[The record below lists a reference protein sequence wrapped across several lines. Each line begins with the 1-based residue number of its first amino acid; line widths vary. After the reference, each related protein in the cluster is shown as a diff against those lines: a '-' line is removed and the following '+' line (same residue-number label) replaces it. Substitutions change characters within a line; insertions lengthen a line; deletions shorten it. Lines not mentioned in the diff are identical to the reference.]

1 MKNSIRFILVSA
13 ALVLTACPADNKAD
27 AGAPVAVNTVNP
39 VNPALNPTNP
49 LPTPPPPPPLT
60 AEEKQKALYAF
71 GALIA
76 ERTPVKA
83 AEFSE
88 ADLAEVVKGMKDA
101 AAGKDLLYKM
111 DEFGPKVEQLL
122 NEKQAAKA
130 EAEKKKGTEFAAK
143 AAKEKGAKKTA
154 SGLIYV
160 ETQAGTGKSPS
171 ATDTVS
177 VHYKGTLIDGT
188 EFDSSYKRGQPTEFP
203 LNGVIKCWTEGVA
216 MMKVGGKS
224 KLICPSDIAYGD
236 RGAGANIPGGSTLV
250 FEVELLAIKDPAAM
264 APPPGIPNLGVPP
277 PQPKQ

>member
-1 MKNSIRFILVSA
+1 MKTSIRIVILGA
-13 ALVLTACPADNKAD
+13 ALVLTACPADNKPD
-27 AGAPVAVNTVNP
+27 AGAPATAAVNP

-49 LPTPPPPPPLT
+49 LPTPPPPPPLS
-60 AEEKQKALYAF
+60 AEDKQKALYAF

-83 AEFSE
+83 ADFSE

-101 AAGKDLLYKM
+101 AAGKELQFKM
-111 DEFGPKVEQLL
+111 EEFGPKVEQLL

-160 ETQAGTGKSPS
+160 ETQAGTGKSPA

-236 RGAGANIPGGSTLV
+236 RGAGANIPGGATLV
-250 FEVELLAIKDPAAM
+250 FEVELLGIKDPAAM
-264 APPPGIPNLGVPP
+264 APPIPNLGVPP